1 MDRNQAIGLVLISA
15 MMLVYFTW
23 IADEPITPE
32 SLPTTTELV
41 VSQEETSINSND
53 VTITEV
59 PDSVTTAL
67 NSEKFG
73 MFASAAAGTAELTTL
88 ENENITVAFSSKGA
102 SIANVVLKDFKTYDF
117 SPLVLLDEK
126 SSQTSLLIKHAGRE
140 INLSD
145 LYYSLS
151 QEDLNDTTYLTYT
164 ADIASGQSIKQV
176 YSFPKSGYQI
186 GYRVQLIGLN
196 GLVDSDQLSFLWNNK
211 LKRLES
217 DISTSRKK
225 ASINYYLSEGDFE
238 DLGDNSEAY
247 DEEEVNTSLNWAVMK
262 QKFFTSGIVAEKVF
276 TKGKFT
282 LDVNEADTTVIK
294 SVSMALS
301 IPVDHLTGEGGQFK
315 YYFGPNKFDIYE
327 KVAPGFS
334 DNLDLGWTPVNFV
347 NEYVIIKLFHFFEK
361 YIDNYGIIILILVLV
376 IKLVLSPLSYKSY
389 VSMAK
394 TKVLK
399 PELDKLKEKYGD
411 DAQKI
416 QSEQMTLYRQVGVNP
431 ISGCIPMVLQMP
443 ILFAL
448 FYFFPNSIELR
459 QESFLWA
466 HDLSTYDSVL
476 DLPFTIPFY
485 GNHVSL
491 FTLLMTA
498 STILY
503 TWSNNQVSSV
513 QGPMK
518 SISYMMP
525 IMFLFFLNSFSAGL
539 TFYYFVANIVTFGQQ
554 AIIRKFVDE
563 DKIKAILDDNRKNNV
578 NKKKSKFQQRL
589 DDAMKSSQETQKKK
603 KKK

>member
-15 MMLVYFTW
+15 MMLIYFTYFT
-23 IADEPITPE
+23 DSPTPE
-32 SLPTTTELV
+32 QLPTSDTTEIAINQRV
-41 VSQEETSINSND
+41 TADDNAAFVSTK
-53 VTITEV
+53 VA
-59 PDSVTTAL
+59 DSVA
-67 NSEKFG
+67 NEINNEKFG
-73 MFASAAAGTAELTTL
+73 MFANAAIGTEEQTIL
-88 ENENITVAFSSKGA
+88 ENENITVAFSNKGA
-102 SIANVVLKDFKTYDF
+102 SIRNVVLKDFKTYDF
-117 SPLVLLDEK
+117 NPLILLDEN
-126 SSQTSLLIKHAGRE
+126 SSKTSLIIKHAGRE

-151 QEDLNDTTYLTYT
+151 RKNTSDTTFLTYT
-164 ADIASGQSIKQV
+164 TSIASGQEVRQT
-176 YSFPKSGYQI
+176 YAFPKTGYQI
-186 GYRVQLIGLN
+186 GYKIQFVGLG
-196 GLVDSDQLSFLWNNK
+196 GLVDSDHLEFIWNNK

-217 DISTSRKK
+217 DILTSRRK
-225 ASINYYLSEGDFE
+225 ASVNYYLSEGDFE

-262 QKFFTSGIVAEKVF
+262 QKFFTSGIIAEKIF

-294 SVSMALS
+294 TVNMALS
-301 IPVDHLTGEGGQFK
+301 IPVDHLKGDGGQFK
-315 YYFGPNKFDIYE
+315 YYFGPNKFDIYKE
-327 KVAPGFS
+327 VAPGFS
-334 DNLDLGWTPVNFV
+334 DNLYLGWTPVNLI
-347 NEYVIIKLFHFFEK
+347 NKYVILNLFHFFEK
-361 YIDNYGIIILILVLV
+361 YIDNYGIIILILVFV

-416 QSEQMTLYRQVGVNP
+416 QSEQMALYRQVGVNP

-459 QESFLWA
+459 QQSFLWA

-476 DLPFTIPFY
+476 NLPFVIPFY
-485 GNHVSL
+485 GDHVSL

-503 TWSNNQVSSV
+503 TWSNNQISSV

-554 AIIRKFVDE
+554 AIIRRFVDE
-563 DKIKAILDDNRKNNV
+563 YKIKAILDENRKKNV

-589 DDAMKSSQETQKKK
+589 DNAMKSSQEAQKKK
-603 KKK
+603 K